1 MRTNKVHRTK
11 TDTIV
16 MWVVFA
22 VFALY
27 ALSLLFPFFW
37 CLMNSFKTRKEFFR
51 NINGLPE
58 IWSDRKLGEKFFAV
72 CGPRAPAYDVFQQPV
87 YDFGCD
93 FSFPDVLLGDRLCD
107 YQVRVSRQGCFL
119 FVCGHRHD
127 DPHHGIHGF
136 HL

>member
-58 IWSDRKLGEKFFAV
+58 IWTIENWVKSFSLSADRVPLHMMYFNSLFMTFFREV
-72 CGPRAPAYDVFQQPV
+72 NIR
-87 YDFGCD
+87 
-93 FSFPDVLLGDRLCD
+93 
-107 YQVRVSRQGCFL
+107 
-119 FVCGHRHD
+119 
-127 DPHHGIHGF
+127 
-136 HL
+136 